1 MADGFTKREA
11 APPEKIP
18 LFRPLPD
25 APHFPMDALG
35 ALRDAA
41 EAVRLRTQAP
51 AALCAQSVLAAAT
64 LAAQAGNDVELP
76 GGGRRPLVGLFATI
90 AESGERKST
99 ADRIALAP
107 IYEIE
112 KAWRADHDA
121 QMQRH
126 RDDADAYKR
135 AREHAMK
142 AAKGD
147 RAAIRAA
154 LEKIGPEPTPP
165 PSPMLLIADPTP
177 EAIVKHLEAGR
188 SWGGLFTSEGG
199 VFVGG
204 HSFSDDAK
212 MRTAGLLNVLWDGD
226 AIRRARV
233 LTGNSFLPG
242 RRLTA
247 HIMMQMTVAE
257 RLLGDAM
264 LDGIGTLA
272 RLLIV
277 APGST
282 AGTRMFRETPAECGV
297 ILNAYGE
304 RLNALVNRP
313 LRFREG
319 TRDALDPLPLR
330 MSHDARQIWIAF
342 HDYAERE
349 LAAEG
354 KLAAI
359 RAWGAKAAE
368 HAGRL
373 AAVLTVYADP
383 AAKEVGA
390 EAMKAAAHLAQ
401 HYAAEMLRLAGS
413 SAIDPDLRLA
423 ARVLEWWRT
432 QPRVILTARV
442 YQHGPQPVRDA
453 ATARRIMTILADH
466 GHAIPLKDVKIEGVM
481 RREAWGRAE

>member
-1 MADGFTKREA
+1 MADGFTQRKP

-18 LFRPLPD
+18 LFRPLPE
-25 APHFPMDALG
+25 APPFPTDALC

-41 EAVRLRTQAP
+41 EAVQLRTQAP
-51 AALCAQSVLAAAT
+51 AGLCAQSVLAAAT
-64 LAAQAGNDVELP
+64 LAACAGNDVELP
-76 GGGRRPLVGLFATI
+76 GAGRRPLVGLFATI
-90 AESGERKST
+90 AESGERKTS

-107 IYEIE
+107 IYKIE
-112 KAWRADHDA
+112 DGWRRDHDA

-135 AREHAMK
+135 AREHATK

-154 LEKIGPEPTPP
+154 LGKLGPEPTPP

-177 EAIVKHLEAGR
+177 EAIVKHLETGR

-212 MRTAGLLNVLWDGD
+212 MRTAGLLNILWDGD

-247 HIMMQMTVAE
+247 HVMMQMTVAE
-257 RLLGDAM
+257 TLLGDAM

-282 AGTRMFRETPAECGV
+282 AGTRMFRETPPECSV
-297 ILNAYGE
+297 ILDAYGE
-304 RLNALVNRP
+304 RLTALVNRP
-313 LRFREG
+313 LRFRGG

-330 MSHDARQIWIAF
+330 MSHDARQVWIMF

-349 LAAEG
+349 LAADG

-368 HAGRL
+368 HAARL
-373 AAVLTVYADP
+373 AGVLTVYGDP
-383 AAKEVGA
+383 EAQEVGVQD
-390 EAMKAAAHLAQ
+390 MKAATHLAQ

-413 SAIDPDLRLA
+413 SAIDPELRLA

-432 QPRVILTARV
+432 QPPVILA
-442 YQHGPQPVRDA
+442 VRDA
-453 ATARRIMTILADH
+453 ATVRRIMTILANH
-466 GHAIPLKDVKIEGVM
+466 GHAIPLKDVLIDGVK